1 MASGS
6 NAASPEEEAIS
17 VLVPRRLLAAVYELL
32 AAPKSEA
39 GDALHPGGLEHP
51 SEHPSRRVGPGAWTA
66 EELGRLKRAVRNP
79 TTLALLELTAHRAG
93 EWVTFHELQ
102 AFTGRP
108 QRQVAAALSG
118 LTALIKRRIGKP
130 DGQWPVEVD
139 WAGRPRSRL
148 TRYRMPPPIARL
160 WQAS

>member
-1 MASGS
+1 MVSGS
-6 NAASPEEEAIS
+6 NTASGDEEAIS
-17 VLVPRRLLAAVYELL
+17 VLVPRRYLAAVHELL
-32 AAPKSEA
+32 AASAPEEGGALPA
-39 GDALHPGGLEHP
+39 GGPDHP
-51 SEHPSRRVGPGAWTA
+51 SEHSSQSAGPAAWTA

-148 TRYRMPPPIARL
+148 TRYRMPPPIARW